1 MHVHVLDP
9 SGKDLLET
17 TSDNRGSG
25 RRTSRRRRAEPA
37 LVSGTSGE
45 FLGRKPLPRSVTTP
59 GTRELSASERVLT
72 AAFGIAALSIVAVGA
87 PFSRLRSL
95 FPFAVTLTASRV
107 VAAPDI
113 AKSAVTVEPEVT
125 TTERDCGP

>member
-1 MHVHVLDP
+1 L
-9 SGKDLLET
+9 SASAL
-17 TSDNRGSG
+17 
-25 RRTSRRRRAEPA
+25 RRRLRRVVGANAVDDEQRFVGEIEFDPRMRIREPA
-37 LVSGTSGE
+37 PISPAAVCT
-45 FLGRKPLPRSVTTP
+45 TTP

-95 FPFAVTLTASRV
+95 CPVAVTVTASRV
-107 VAAPDI
+107 VAAPDS

-125 TTERDCGP
+125 TTERDWGP